1 MLLKKL
7 NKEKIK
13 YIIMQQGL
21 ILAFI
26 VLIVFISFSTDRFFT
41 TDNIILIFRQVA
53 IIGIIAIGMTYVLIS
68 GNIDLSVGSLV
79 SLTAVVVVD
88 LHDKIG
94 PGPAIIVGLLI
105 GVAVGALNG
114 VFVGFLKMNP
124 LIVTLGGLTALQ
136 GLTLIY
142 TGGTYSVV
150 ADPDSTWYAFLGRG
164 FVFGIPVPVIIFL
177 GLALL
182 FGILLTRTVYGRYVF
197 AIGGNWKSSRF
208 TGIRD
213 NLIVFSV
220 FILCSVMAST
230 AGIVLGSR
238 LMAAQNYV
246 GMGYELRV
254 IAAVVLGGTS
264 LMGGAGSIPKTVIGA
279 LILGFIANGLIM
291 LGYPYYVQWVVTWV
305 IIIGAVWLDVLSK
318 KKMMWSWP

>member
-1 MLLKKL
+1 ME
-7 NKEKIK
+7 NFFSKEKLK
-13 YIIMQQGL
+13 NLLLQQGL
-21 ILAFI
+21 IMAFVLLII
-26 VLIVFISFSTDRFFT
+26 VISLSSDRFLTGDNIVFV
-41 TDNIILIFRQVA
+41 FRQVSV
-53 IIGIIAIGMTYVLIS
+53 IGIIALGMTYVLIS

-94 PGPAIIVGLLI
+94 PGPAIAVGLMI
-105 GVAVGALNG
+105 GLVVGALNG
-114 VFVGFLKMNP
+114 AFVGFLKMNP

-142 TGGTYSVV
+142 TGGTYSVI

-164 FVFGIPVPVIIFL
+164 FIFGVPAPVIIFIV
-177 GLALL
+177 LAV
-182 FGILLTRTVYGRYVF
+182 ILSIILTRTVYGRYVF
-197 AIGGNWKSSRF
+197 AVGGNWKSSRF

-213 NLIVFSV
+213 NLMVCSV
-220 FILCSVMAST
+220 FIICSLMA
-230 AGIVLGSR
+230 AIGGIVLGSR

-246 GMGYELRV
+246 GQGYELRV

-264 LMGGAGSIPKTVIGA
+264 LMGGSGSIFKTVIGA

-291 LGYPYYVQWVVTWV
+291 LGYPYYVQWVVTWI

-318 KKMMWSWP
+318 KRILWTWP